1 MSDERPDKVT
11 SYVLDGTRFRAD
23 VTGDA
28 VAAGWEPQMPL
39 VGLTI
44 MDGQPGEEV
53 AFATAGTKRL
63 PYSANEP
70 ACRRNTQTITT
81 CAKALGIEPPGG
93 FGSFLFA
100 AGQVFYRDQQLEEVR
115 LAGAFPVT
123 PVADAAPDPDNP
135 DRRTVRVDKDSHEL
149 IWWTTPVPPSLTLD
163 ETGERLVLA
172 PEDAGRTHL
181 SAKVVQGEHEGE
193 LDVVFFWDL
202 TNNLTW
208 DDLVPAGAEPAE
220 PSKGLC
226 PLSFGMTRADV
237 RAVDLVHNLHQLR
250 LPRKWANVPRWEEL
264 VAKEVQTLQEDYGE
278 VAFAEDHVRDA
289 LLVRRTGRDGRE
301 VVQLTPESKRALRV
315 RVGTG
320 VGYRDVDAKTGAE
333 YLVRLVQTGT
343 GYLEVGLSW
352 WGQAGPLVESWLED
366 ARRAA
371 KQAQRDAAQLV
382 LFDDLS
388 RDRQLRLDAM
398 LTRVRCWDY
407 GRKVLA
413 LVLGQVGR
421 QAQNPVEVPAD
432 TLRALLGL
440 EADQDWK
447 AAVEGALIG
456 LSNLTSR
463 LRSFDLG
470 RELYG
475 YGTALAG
482 WTYVG
487 RGPGGGHGEGS
498 YYLELGQQFLGC
510 LQVFESGRRKL
521 RGKLEATTFD
531 WGRQLPKE
539 RRAELGWT
547 PQSKAAGTEPERYHA
562 FDAGSVFYNAAEGL
576 TPQQEALVAFL
587 EAEETL
593 RRDTAA
599 RDPETGRPWTRKAG
613 PDAEDAREP
622 RVYDRTFCPVLP
634 EGQRYH
640 GALGHFTKNAEAGRT
655 LGGTP
660 RRAGKTGGAHHA
672 GLLDT
677 MGYLLE
683 PGRAT
688 VQRRQVVEAALQDL
702 RAVVMD
708 YLGGVV
714 AARGPDGS
722 WLTAEEAQQLPWD
735 QLVQQTRW
743 FLFLPETWRDDRRRR
758 WEELTG
764 YRATEDEAEA
774 RRARAARWSGEE
786 PEEDLPSPVGARVG
800 TGGLPLFMRLHMAMK
815 ERGLSQGAVA
825 QLFGVSRPAVSL
837 WFKGTDP
844 DPEGEVKGKP
854 IPAELRPLA
863 ERWVAGGEPP
873 TADELAAR
881 KTRRTGRRE
890 G

>member
-1 MSDERPDKVT
+1 MSDERPGRTVGYT
-11 SYVLDGTRFRAD
+11 AEGHPIRQARAD
-23 VTGDA
+23 ELEDDGWTAQKPITGLALADA
-28 VAAGWEPQMPL
+28 K
-39 VGLTI
+39 
-44 MDGQPGEEV
+44 PGEPV
-53 AFATAGTKRL
+53 DVATAGTLRL
-63 PYSANEP
+63 PYSGDQPSSGHNI
-70 ACRRNTQTITT
+70 RTITT

-93 FGSFLFA
+93 FGFFLFSE
-100 AGQVFYRDQQLEEVR
+100 GQVFYRDQRLEEVR

-172 PEDAGRTHL
+172 PEDEGRTHL
-181 SAKVVQGEHEGE
+181 SAKAVPGDGEGAV
-193 LDVVFFWDL
+193 DVLFFWDL
-202 TNNLTW
+202 TANNPRS
-208 DDLVPAGAEPAE
+208 DLVPAGAEPAE

-226 PLSFGMTRADV
+226 PLSFGMTRADA

-289 LLVRRTGRDGRE
+289 LLARRTGRDGRE

-320 VGYRDVDAKTGAE
+320 VGYRDVDARTGAE

-421 QAQNPVEVPAD
+421 QAQNPVEVPAE
-432 TLRALLGL
+432 TMRLLLGL
-440 EADQDWK
+440 EADPDWK
-447 AAVEGALIG
+447 AAVDGALIG
-456 LSNLTSR
+456 LQHLESR

-470 RELYG
+470 REVYG

-487 RGPGGGHGEGS
+487 RGPGGHGGGA
-498 YYLELGQQFLGC
+498 YYLEVGQQFLGC
-510 LQVFESGRRKL
+510 LRVFESGRRKL

-562 FDAGSVFYNAAEGL
+562 FDAGAVFYNAAEGL

-587 EAEETL
+587 EAQETL

-743 FLFLPETWRDDRRRR
+743 FLFLPETWREDRKRR
-758 WEELTG
+758 WEERTG

-774 RRARAARWSGEE
+774 RHERAARWSGEE

-825 QLFGVSRPAVSL
+825 QLFGVDQSAVSR

-844 DPEGEVKGKP
+844 DPETGEVKGKP